1 MGKIIIVSAP
11 SGSGKSTIINAL
23 MRDPALDLKFSVS
36 ATNRQPRQGE
46 TDGVSYF
53 FMTTED
59 FKAHIEADDFVE
71 WEEVYP
77 GRFYGTL
84 KSEISR
90 ITTAGH
96 NVILDLDVKGGI
108 NVKKM
113 LGNDAMSIFIMPP
126 GIDVLFD
133 RLTSRGTDSIGE
145 IERRVAKAE
154 LEISYSPEFDNIVV
168 NDVLD
173 DAIAQTGQ
181 LISDFIRK

>member
-23 MRDPALDLKFSVS
+23 MKESALDLKFSVS

-53 FMTTED
+53 FMTTEE
-59 FKAHIEADDFVE
+59 FKAHIVAGDFVE

-84 KSEISR
+84 KSEINR
-90 ITTAGH
+90 ITKAGH

-133 RLTSRGTDSIGE
+133 RLTSRGTDSVGE

-181 LISDFIRK
+181 LITDFIRK